1 MSDEI
6 SQSLQQNTRNSLAIY
21 GVVLILKAVWILLYE
36 PTLTVM
42 WGALLNRVPDPF
54 AWMNMFHFVLYGRVV
69 ISFIAAIFSFLAAV
83 TLLQSSASERRLG
96 LVAGFFGLISGP
108 LGIALGVFTVAIL
121 IPQGTGASMDSE
133 ARR

>member
-1 MSDEI
+1 MR
-6 SQSLQQNTRNSLAIY
+6 SLNRCNRTLGILWAIY

-54 AWMNMFHFVLYGRVV
+54 AWMNMFHFILYGRVV
-69 ISFIAAIFSFLAAV
+69 ISFIAAIFSFLTAV
-83 TLLQSSASERRLG
+83 ALLQSSSSERRLG

-108 LGIALGVFTVAIL
+108 LGIALGAFTVAIL